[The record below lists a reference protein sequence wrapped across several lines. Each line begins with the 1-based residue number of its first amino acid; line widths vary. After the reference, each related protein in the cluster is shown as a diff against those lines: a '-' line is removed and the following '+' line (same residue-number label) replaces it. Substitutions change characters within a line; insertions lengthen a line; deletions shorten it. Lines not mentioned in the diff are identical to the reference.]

1 MKRLIQV
8 GAVALSFL
16 SFTGCIATKVTEPS
30 EGKMRQV
37 SVTTNVVGAKVSK
50 VKPSISREGG
60 VVAVEIS
67 LLGKFTLEEKKFFVS
82 TLERDD
88 YLAAG
93 FFPGVMSCRGEY
105 RECLQNGA
113 SAFLCNLAFGC
124 LPTVYGLLVE
134 PFVPHYPEQ
143 TDSIIGRKAF
153 LKSAL
158 IGFSR
163 YFRIPAGEKA
173 SAGAYCPGPGLDFFK
188 KAFEK
193 LGPLPI
199 IAEDLGYIT
208 PCVRGLVAACG
219 FPGMDIIQFADGEP
233 LYGYTPRPEKITYT
247 GTHDNQTLLGFCKD
261 RYPEVDPDEA
271 AEKLMRSVITCPAPV
286 AILPLQDV
294 LGLDDEARMNVPG
307 VAEGNWSWQADDA
320 DVAKAL
326 EFAQSLSEL
335 HRESHA

>member
-163 YFRIPAGEKA
+163 YSKPAEIKEKVSTFRREVKELPLEDAFIEAPELGIASERGLPLRIPEDKLPSSGTVGVKLRLPDDHPLKDVMAVYKDVTIPV
-173 SAGAYCPGPGLDFFK
+173 SCK
-188 KAFEK
+188 K
-193 LGPLPI
+193 
-199 IAEDLGYIT
+199 
-208 PCVRGLVAACG
+208 
-219 FPGMDIIQFADGEP
+219 
-233 LYGYTPRPEKITYT
+233 
-247 GTHDNQTLLGFCKD
+247 
-261 RYPEVDPDEA
+261 
-271 AEKLMRSVITCPAPV
+271 
-286 AILPLQDV
+286 
-294 LGLDDEARMNVPG
+294 
-307 VAEGNWSWQADDA
+307 
-320 DVAKAL
+320 
-326 EFAQSLSEL
+326 
-335 HRESHA
+335 